1 MTRLEDQL
9 RLAFRAKAS
18 QITPPPPPLEL
29 QPRPVF
35 DPAAHRGSGRAGTPL
50 QRRWLVPLAAAAA
63 VIAVIAGALVVTDAV
78 APQRKPP
85 AAPIQT
91 NVPPYYVSLNSVRPM
106 PPHEPQWWP
115 VRTTATVRATSTGAV
130 IARIDPPQPYTEFI
144 NVSGAP
150 DDRHF
155 VLAAQYGSIVGPD
168 QDGFFLLSINPTAAS
183 PAARASLTPLPAA
196 ALPRDDI
203 LDAMALSP
211 DGRLLATVAMGD
223 RDEGEVPSYLRVY
236 NLVTGRARTWSGIS
250 FYGDTLENPG
260 NGGLSWLPD
269 GRFLAV
275 PSSLGH
281 LRLLNVNAQGHSL
294 ARDSKPFADLG
305 WPCANWCFTD
315 TTPDGKTVFV
325 EYTTLG
331 RGLGRQRL
339 WANLAR
345 FNVPTGTRTRV
356 NRLNIEGHGG
366 RDTGYDSS
374 LVGPDGVLWTNYS
387 GSRVIVTDVL
397 PGVLNAGIYDG
408 SRYTPIPWPANIEYA
423 TW

>member
-35 DPAAHRGSGRAGTPL
+35 DPAAHRGSGKAGTPL
-50 QRRWLVPLAAAAA
+50 QRQWLVPLAAAVA
-63 VIAVIAGALVVTDAV
+63 VIAVIAGALAVTNAV
-78 APQRKPP
+78 PPQRKPP

-106 PPHEPQWWP
+106 PLHEPQDWP
-115 VRTTATVRATSTGAV
+115 VLTTATVRATSTGAV
-130 IARIDPPQPYTEFI
+130 IARIDPPKPYRDFV
-144 NVSGAP
+144 NVSAAA
-150 DDRHF
+150 DDRDF
-155 VLAAQYGSIVGPD
+155 VLAAQYGTIVGPV

-203 LDAMALSP
+203 LNAMALSP
-211 DGRLLATVAMGD
+211 DGRLLATIAMGD
-223 RDEGEVPSYLRVY
+223 RDEAEVPSYLRVY

-325 EYTTLG
+325 EYTTVRRG
-331 RGLGRQRL
+331 RGWQPL
-339 WANLAR
+339 WIHLAR
-345 FNVPTGTRTRV
+345 VSVPTGTRTRV
-356 NRLNIEGHGG
+356 NKLTYGGPGG
-366 RDTGYDSS
+366 RYDSS

-387 GSRVIVTDVL
+387 GSRVIVTDVR
-397 PGVLNAGIYDG
+397 PGVLNAVIYDG